1 MIGGNDKLCS
11 SFVHKLEI
19 TLNCACGVYIIDGDE
34 CVCKPCPKCQK
45 MRPDCYVSRCNYQ
58 NDSLRLRGQCHLE
71 LVCSSEPKPIYIAY
85 NGAKPVE
92 VFDHKQVFIDLDS
105 SNENSNSD
113 APNQQIS
120 DQDNEFENEIK
131 MLKSTCE
138 ILGELVSMRLVSNF
152 QLY

>member
-11 SFVHKLEI
+11 SFVH
-19 TLNCACGVYIIDGDE
+19 
-34 CVCKPCPKCQK
+34 
-45 MRPDCYVSRCNYQ
+45 
-58 NDSLRLRGQCHLE
+58 
-71 LVCSSEPKPIYIAY
+71 
-85 NGAKPVE
+85 KPVE